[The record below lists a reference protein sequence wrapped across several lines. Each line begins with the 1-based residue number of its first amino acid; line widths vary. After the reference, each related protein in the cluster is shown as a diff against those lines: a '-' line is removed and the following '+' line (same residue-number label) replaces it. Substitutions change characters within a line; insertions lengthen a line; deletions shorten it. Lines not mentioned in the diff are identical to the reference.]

1 MADTPNKKPWLV
13 GMHYRMRT
21 VAFAMMFVASALHS
35 TGKSYSPGLWS
46 LLVLLFLIYPHLQY
60 YRACRA
66 RKPLEAEM
74 HNLLID
80 SVLLGLAVA
89 ALGFPLW
96 ITFSAFLGTISNNTA
111 NMNWRGA
118 GKTLLAFPAGA
129 LVGYAVSGFTLSPA
143 TGWPATF
150 FCIVGLSAYLI
161 AMGNISFARI
171 SRLRLT
177 REALRLRETELVDAN
192 QTLHRKLQEIDLL
205 QDQLREQAN
214 RDALTGLFNRRY
226 LDSTLDRELARCKRE
241 GQPLALILI
250 DIDHFKQIN
259 DTYGHQA
266 GDEILLQL
274 GMLLGRMARSADVAC
289 RYGGEEF
296 LLLMP
301 TMPLEVAIER
311 AAELR
316 LAFGEMVVPFG
327 NFRLK
332 ATLSIGVSA
341 YPGHGTFAEE
351 LIRHADKA
359 LYRAKHSGRN
369 RVEVWD
375 PEAVMSGAQ

>member
-1 MADTPNKKPWLV
+1 MADTPDKKPWLV

-35 TGKSYSPGLWS
+35 TGKSYSPGLWL

-66 RKPLEAEM
+66 PAPLSAEM
-74 HNLLID
+74 HNLLTD
-80 SVLLGLAVA
+80 SVLLGMAVA

-129 LVGYAVSGFTLSPA
+129 LAGCSVFGFTLSPD
-143 TGWPATF
+143 TGWPATL
-150 FCIVGLSAYLI
+150 FCIVGLTGYLV
-161 AMGNISFARI
+161 AMGNISYARI
-171 SRLRLT
+171 RRLRLT
-177 REALRLRETELVDAN
+177 REALMLREAELMDVN
-192 QTLHRKLQEIDLL
+192 QALHRNFQEIDVLH
-205 QDQLREQAN
+205 DQLREQAN

-226 LDSTLDRELARCKRE
+226 LDSTLDRELARCKRD
-241 GQPLALILI
+241 GQPLALIMI
-250 DIDHFKQIN
+250 DIDHFKQVN

-266 GDEILLQL
+266 GDQILFKL
-274 GMLLGRMARSADVAC
+274 GTLLAGMARAGDVAC

-301 TMPLEVAIER
+301 TMPLDAAVVR
-311 AAELR
+311 AGELR
-316 LAFGEMVVPFG
+316 TTFGEMVVPFG
-327 NFRLK
+327 EFRLK

-341 YPGHGTFAEE
+341 YPGHGMSAEE

-369 RVEVWD
+369 RVDVWI
-375 PEAVMSGAQ
+375 PKAGAPDAQ

>member
-1 MADTPNKKPWLV
+1 MADTPKKKPWLV

-35 TGKSYSPGLWS
+35 TGKSYSPGLWL

-60 YRACRA
+60 HRACRA
-66 RKPLEAEM
+66 RDPLNAEM
-74 HNLLID
+74 HSLLID

-129 LVGYAVSGFTLSPA
+129 LAGCSVFGFNLSPD
-143 TGWPATF
+143 TGWPATL
-150 FCIVGLSAYLI
+150 FCIVGLTGYLV
-161 AMGNISFARI
+161 AMGNISYSRI

-177 REALRLRETELVDAN
+177 REALMLREVELMAVN
-192 QTLHRKLQEIDLL
+192 QTLQSNFQEIDVLH
-205 QDQLREQAN
+205 DQLREQAN

-226 LDSTLDRELARCKRE
+226 LDSTLDRELARCKRD
-241 GQPLALILI
+241 GQPLALIMI
-250 DIDHFKQIN
+250 DIDHFKQVN

-266 GDEILLQL
+266 GDQILLKL
-274 GMLLGRMARSADVAC
+274 GALLASMARAGDVAC

-301 TMPLEVAIER
+301 TMPLDAAVVR
-311 AAELR
+311 ADELR
-316 LAFGEMVVPFG
+316 TNFGDMVVPFG
-327 NFRLK
+327 EFRLK

-341 YPGHGTFAEE
+341 YPGHGMSAEE

-369 RVEVWD
+369 RVEVWN
-375 PEAVMSGAQ
+375 PKAGAPDTQ

>member
-35 TGKSYSPGLWS
+35 TGKSYSPGLWL
-46 LLVLLFLIYPHLQY
+46 LLVLLFLVYPHLQY

-66 RKPLEAEM
+66 PDPLAAEM
-74 HNLLID
+74 HSLLVD

-111 NMNWRGA
+111 NMNWRGVV
-118 GKTLLAFPAGA
+118 KTLLAFPGGA
-129 LVGYAVSGFTLSPA
+129 LAGCSVFGFNLSPD

-150 FCIVGLSAYLI
+150 FCIAGLTGYLV
-161 AMGNISFARI
+161 AMGNISFTRI
-171 SRLRLT
+171 RRLRLT
-177 REALRLRETELVDAN
+177 REALMLREAELMDVN
-192 QTLHRKLQEIDLL
+192 RTLHRNFQEIDVLH
-205 QDQLREQAN
+205 DQLREQAN

-226 LDSTLDRELARCKRE
+226 LDSTLDRELARCKRD
-241 GQPLALILI
+241 GQPLALIMI

-266 GDEILLQL
+266 GDEILLKL
-274 GMLLGRMARSADVAC
+274 GTLLAGMARAGDVAC

-296 LLLMP
+296 LLLIP
-301 TMPLEVAIER
+301 TMPLDAAVVR
-311 AAELR
+311 AGELR
-316 LAFGEMVVPFG
+316 TTFGEMVVPFG
-327 NFRLK
+327 EFRLK

-341 YPGHGTFAEE
+341 YPGHGVSAEE

-359 LYRAKHSGRN
+359 LYRAKHGGRN
-369 RVEVWD
+369 RVEIWI
-375 PEAVMSGAQ
+375 PKAEASDAQ

>member
-1 MADTPNKKPWLV
+1 MADTPNKNPWLV

-66 RKPLEAEM
+66 PDPLAAEM
-74 HNLLID
+74 HSLLVD

-111 NMNWRGA
+111 NMNWRGVV
-118 GKTLLAFPAGA
+118 KTLLAFPGGA
-129 LVGYAVSGFTLSPA
+129 LAGCSVFGFNLSPD

-150 FCIVGLSAYLI
+150 FCIAGLTGYLV
-161 AMGNISFARI
+161 AMGNISFTRI
-171 SRLRLT
+171 RRLRLT
-177 REALRLRETELVDAN
+177 REALMLREAELMDVN
-192 QTLHRKLQEIDLL
+192 RTLHRNFQEIDGLH
-205 QDQLREQAN
+205 DQLREQAN

-226 LDSTLDRELARCKRE
+226 LDSTLDRELARCKRD
-241 GQPLALILI
+241 GQPLALIMI

-266 GDEILLQL
+266 GDEILLKL
-274 GMLLGRMARSADVAC
+274 GALLAGMARAGDVAC

-296 LLLMP
+296 LLLIP
-301 TMPLEVAIER
+301 TMPLDAAVAR
-311 AAELR
+311 AGELCTT
-316 LAFGEMVVPFG
+316 FGEMVVPFG
-327 NFRLK
+327 EFRLK

-341 YPGHGTFAEE
+341 YPGHGVSAEE

-359 LYRAKHSGRN
+359 LYRAKHGGRN
-369 RVEVWD
+369 RVEIWI
-375 PEAVMSGAQ
+375 PKAEASDAQ